1 MRRLRKVAKTLAILI
16 LAVGATVFAVRAYDS
31 LGGPPLAPW
40 HTFVPDELTVA
51 EMDATDWS
59 GYLAA
64 EDRIF
69 QSVLDNV
76 TRELPAAYRVSYD
89 RYFSDAPI
97 YPGRFAQDFNRSYV
111 LAPEG
116 KPRGAALLLHGLT
129 DAPYS
134 LRHVAELYRAH
145 GFVAVV
151 MRMPGHGTVPAGLT
165 DAVWEDWMAA
175 TRLGVRESVARA
187 GAGAPLHIVGYSN
200 GGALAVKYALDALQ
214 DDRLAK
220 PDRLVLLSPMIGV
233 TRFARFAGLAA
244 LPAIFP
250 PFVKAAWLNILPEYN
265 PFKYNSFPVNAA
277 RQTYRLTS
285 ALQSQIEA
293 TVRRGEIGRLPPIL
307 AFQSAIDFTVSARA
321 VVNALY
327 DRLEDNGSELVLF
340 DVNRAANVEDL
351 LRPSADTAVER
362 LLPPGLRKYRATVI
376 GNAGLEDPAAVART
390 VAAGETAEVVRP
402 LGIDYPADV
411 FSMSHIAL
419 PFPPSDGLY
428 GSRPDPAD
436 DTFGVSLGTIA
447 PRGETGALIVGLD
460 ALLRVSSNPFYAY
473 VARRIEEGIPAE

>member
-1 MRRLRKVAKTLAILI
+1 MRLRKVAVALAILI
-16 LAVGATVFAVRAYDS
+16 FAVLATVFAVRAYDS
-31 LGGPPLAPW
+31 LRGPPLAPW
-40 HTFVPDELTVA
+40 HTFVPDELSVA
-51 EMDATDWS
+51 EMDATDWT

-64 EDRIF
+64 EERIF

-76 TRELPAAYRVSYD
+76 TRELPEAYRVSYD
-89 RYFSDAPI
+89 RYFADAPI
-97 YPGRFAQDFNRSYV
+97 FPGSFPQDFNRSYV
-111 LAPEG
+111 LEPDGEP
-116 KPRGAALLLHGLT
+116 KGAVLLLHGLT

-134 LRHVAELYRAH
+134 LRHVAELYRTY

-165 DAVWEDWMAA
+165 RAVWEDWMAA
-175 TRLGVRESVARA
+175 TRLGVRDAVARA
-187 GAGAPLHIVGYSN
+187 GEGAPLHIVGYSN

-214 DDRLAK
+214 DDRLAQ

-233 TRFARFAGLAA
+233 TRFARFSGLAA

-250 PFVKAAWLNILPEYN
+250 PFIKAAWLNIIPEYN

-277 RQTYRLTS
+277 TQTYELTTE
-285 ALQSQIEA
+285 LQSEIEA
-293 TVRRGEIGRLPPIL
+293 TVRRGDIGRLPPIL

-351 LRPSADTAVER
+351 LRDSADTAVAR
-362 LLPPGLRKYRATVI
+362 LLPPGVRKYRATVI
-376 GNAGLEDPAAVART
+376 GNAGLEQPAAVERT
-390 VAAGETAEVVRP
+390 VAPGDTAEVVRL
-402 LGIDYPADV
+402 LGVDYPADV

-428 GSRPDPAD
+428 GSHPDPAD

-460 ALLRVSSNPFYAY
+460 SLLRVSSNPFYAY
-473 VARRIEEGIPAE
+473 VARRIEEGIPTE

>member
-1 MRRLRKVAKTLAILI
+1 MRLRKVAITLGMLV

-40 HTFVPDELTVA
+40 HTFVPDELSIA

-69 QSVLDNV
+69 RSVEDNV
-76 TRELPAAYRVSYD
+76 TRELPEAYRVSYD

-97 YPGRFAQDFNRSYV
+97 YPGRFPQDFNRSYI

-116 KPRGAALLLHGLT
+116 EPKGAALLLHGLT

-165 DAVWEDWMAA
+165 EAVWEDWMAA

-200 GGALAVKYALDALQ
+200 GGALAVKYALDALS
-214 DDRLAK
+214 DDSLAK

-233 TRFARFAGLAA
+233 TRFARFSGLAS

-250 PFVKAAWLNILPEYN
+250 AFVKAAWLNILPEYN

-277 RQTYRLTS
+277 RQTWRLTS
-285 ALQSQIEA
+285 ALQSDIEA

-307 AFQSAIDFTVSARA
+307 SFQSAIDFTVSARA
-321 VVNALY
+321 VVRALY

-362 LLPPGLRKYRATVI
+362 LLPPGRRKYRATVI
-376 GNAGLEDPAAVART
+376 ANAGLDQPEVIERT
-390 VAAGETAEVVRP
+390 VAPGETNEVVRP
-402 LGIDYPADV
+402 LGVDYPADI

-428 GSRPDPAD
+428 GSHPSRED

-460 ALLRVSSNPFYAY
+460 SLLRVSSNPFYAY
-473 VARRIEEGIPAE
+473 VAQRIEEGLPAE